1 MSYTTHMP
9 EQLGARLARLRTAL
23 GWTQQEL
30 ADRIAVSRV
39 AISHFEMG
47 LQVPSE
53 RTIALLASVFKQEP
67 RELVADT
74 YYPPAKTDRLPA
86 IVARYTVVESE
97 LQLLERDLDWLDRI
111 AALPHA
117 HGIALET
124 LHGWLQRLAHLRDTT
139 DDRRSCQQLEAALRA
154 VQQALHTVELRTKN

>member
-30 ADRIAVSRV
+30 ADRVAVSRV

-53 RTIALLASVFKQEP
+53 RTIALLAGVFKQEP
-67 RELVADT
+67 GDLVANT
-74 YYPPAKTDRLPA
+74 YYPPAKSDRLPA
-86 IVARYTVVESE
+86 IVARYTAIESE
-97 LQLLERDLDWLDRI
+97 LQLLDRDLTWLDRI
-111 AALPHA
+111 ATLPHA

-124 LHGWLQRLAHLRDTT
+124 LHGWLQRLAHLRDATH
-139 DDRRSCQQLEAALRA
+139 DRRSSQQLEAALRA
-154 VQQALHTVELRTKN
+154 VQQALQAL

>member
-1 MSYTTHMP
+1 MP
-9 EQLGARLARLRTAL
+9 EQLGARLAHFRAAL

-53 RTIALLASVFKQEP
+53 RTIALLASVFKLDP

-74 YYPPAKTDRLPA
+74 YYPPAKTERLPSV
-86 IVARYTVVESE
+86 VAHYTAVEHE
-97 LQLLERDLDWLDRI
+97 LGLLERDLQWIERIMHLPLAKGIAHETLHSWLDRL
-111 AALPHA
+111 AALFDN
-117 HGIALET
+117 GQ
-124 LHGWLQRLAHLRDTT
+124 GK
-139 DDRRSCQQLEAALRA
+139 RSYQQLQEAQSKVHRALTQIENRE
-154 VQQALHTVELRTKN
+154 QRT

>member
-1 MSYTTHMP
+1 MP
-9 EQLGARLARLRTAL
+9 EQLGARLAQLRAAL

-53 RTIALLASVFKQEP
+53 RTIALLAGVFKLDP

-74 YYPPAKTDRLPA
+74 YYPPAKTERLPSV
-86 IVARYTVVESE
+86 VAQYTVIEYE
-97 LQLLERDLDWLDRI
+97 LGLLERDLEWIERTMH
-111 AALPHA
+111 LPLA
-117 HGIALET
+117 KGIAHET
-124 LHGWLQRLAHLRDTT
+124 LHGWLDRLAALLDS
-139 DDRRSCQQLEAALRA
+139 DPGKRSCQQLQEAQNKVHQTLAQLG
-154 VQQALHTVELRTKN
+154 TPRT

>member
-1 MSYTTHMP
+1 MP
-9 EQLGARLARLRTAL
+9 EQLGVRLAQFRAAL

-53 RTIALLASVFKQEP
+53 RTIALLAGVFKLDP

-74 YYPPAKTDRLPA
+74 YYPPAKIERLPSVVAQYTA
-86 IVARYTVVESE
+86 IEHE
-97 LQLLERDLDWLDRI
+97 LGLLERDLQWIERILHLRLAKGIAHETLHEWLDRL
-111 AALPHA
+111 AALLDSAPSK
-117 HGIALET
+117 
-124 LHGWLQRLAHLRDTT
+124 
-139 DDRRSCQQLEAALRA
+139 RSQQLLQEAQTKVHHALTQIENRE
-154 VQQALHTVELRTKN
+154 QRP